1 MGKKEKKISGDN
13 KDIIKMRASLT
24 PLSKST
30 IYQIT
35 KNKNDLLASVDPIL

>member
-13 KDIIKMRASLT
+13 KDIIKMRVPLP

-35 KNKNDLLASVDPIL
+35 KMKMIYSPLC